1 MFRTVLV
8 LLVVWLLLRAFMKSR
23 QPSAGVP
30 RGTHFS
36 QPDSRAKGDV
46 RIERPEPGRRAQQ
59 GPVEDADF
67 EEIN

>member
-8 LLVVWLLLRAFMKSR
+8 LLVVWLLLRAFMKSK
-23 QPSAGVP
+23 QPSSGVP

-36 QPDSRAKGDV
+36 QPDNRPKGEV

-67 EEIN
+67 EEIK